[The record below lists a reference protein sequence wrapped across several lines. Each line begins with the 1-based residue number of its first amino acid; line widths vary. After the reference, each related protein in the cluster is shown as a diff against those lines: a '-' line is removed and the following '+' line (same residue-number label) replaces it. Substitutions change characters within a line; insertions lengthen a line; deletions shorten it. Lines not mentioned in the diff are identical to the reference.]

1 MSRRDGCSERS
12 VAARRVLSP
21 FAGLRR
27 ARWTRSTPKSESF
40 RGSGC
45 TVWVRLSAGARI
57 ECNAAGLSLSPIL
70 TVGVTAHGAERL

>member
-1 MSRRDGCSERS
+1 MSRRDGS

-27 ARWTRSTPKSESF
+27 AGSTPSIPRSESF

-45 TVWVRLSAGARI
+45 TVLAPLSAVAFV
-57 ECNAAGLSLSPIL
+57 ECNTAGLSLSPIL